1 MTIVRPANVFGP
13 YDNFDEKTAMVI
25 PSLISKFFNSKNN
38 QVEVWGDGSNLR
50 DFIYSEDVVDA
61 MLYNEKK
68 SKLSSKYWQ
77 WKWC

>member
-50 DFIYSEDVVDA
+50 DFIYSEDVAVDA
-61 MLYNEKK
+61 MLLIMKK
-68 SKLSSKYWQ
+68 IQ
-77 WKWC
+77 TFQ